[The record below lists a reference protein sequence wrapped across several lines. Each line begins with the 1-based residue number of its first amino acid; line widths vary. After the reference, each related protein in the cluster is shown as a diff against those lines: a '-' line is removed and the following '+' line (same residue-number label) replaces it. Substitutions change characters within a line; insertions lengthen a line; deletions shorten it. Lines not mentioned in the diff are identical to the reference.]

1 MGSATREALAA
12 SRAALASSGQAD
24 VSVAEDLLAAVRL
37 IAATGQLRTALT
49 DNEADE
55 AQKGA
60 LVTGVFGGRIAP
72 GAVSLLTAAASQR
85 WSSQADFLDGVE
97 ELGLRIAAGA
107 AGAGVELDAQLFA
120 FERTVASDSELE
132 LALGSKLG
140 ANDAK
145 ARLVERL
152 LGTGKAD
159 PATLVV
165 IRHLVLSPRGR
176 RIGEMLRAAAAVIA
190 DQRGFEVATVTT
202 AVPLSEAQLARLEQ
216 GLAVQAGRRIRFDT
230 IVDPAVLGGVRVQIG
245 DDVIDGSVASRLS
258 SLRQKLAG

>member
-12 SRAALASSGQAD
+12 SRATLASSGQAD
-24 VSVAEDLLAAVRL
+24 LSVAEDLLAAVRL
-37 IAATGQLRTALT
+37 IAGSGQLRTALT
-49 DNEADE
+49 DNEADA
-55 AQKGA
+55 AQKSA
-60 LVTGVFGGRIAP
+60 LVSSVLGGRIAP
-72 GAVSLLTAAASQR
+72 GAVDLLTVAASQR

-97 ELGLRIAAGA
+97 ELGFRVAADA
-107 AGAGVELDAQLFA
+107 AGAGVDLDAELFA
-120 FERTVASDSELE
+120 FERAVASDSELE
-132 LALGSKLG
+132 LVLGSKLG
-140 ANDAK
+140 ANEPK

-152 LGTGKAD
+152 LGAGKSD

-165 IRHLVLSPRGR
+165 VRHLVLSPRGR
-176 RIGEMLRAAAAVIA
+176 RIGEMLRGAASVLA
-190 DQRGFEVATVTT
+190 DQRGFDVATVTT
-202 AVPLSEAQLARLEQ
+202 AVPLSDAQLARLEQ

>member
-12 SRAALASSGQAD
+12 SRAALASSGRAD
-24 VSVAEDLLAAVRL
+24 LSVAEDLLAAVRL
-37 IAATGQLRTALT
+37 IAGSGQLRTALT

-60 LVTGVFGGRIAP
+60 LVSSVFGGRIAP
-72 GAVSLLTAAASQR
+72 GAVTLLSAAASQR
-85 WSSQADFLDGVE
+85 WSGQADFLDGVE
-97 ELGLRIAAGA
+97 ELGLRIAAEA
-107 AGAGVELDAQLFA
+107 AGEGVDLAAELFA
-120 FERTVASDSELE
+120 FERAVSSDSELE

-140 ANDAK
+140 ADGPK

-152 LGTGKAD
+152 LGTGTVNA
-159 PATLVV
+159 ATLVV
-165 IRHLVLSPRGR
+165 VRHLVLSPRGR
-176 RIGEMLRAAAAVIA
+176 RIGEMLRGAASVIA
-190 DQRGFEVATVTT
+190 DQLGFDVAKVTT

-216 GLAVQAGRRIRFDT
+216 GLAVKAGRRIRFDT

>member
-12 SRAALASSGQAD
+12 SRAVLASSGRAD
-24 VSVAEDLLAAVRL
+24 LSVAEDLLAAVRL
-37 IAATGQLRTALT
+37 IAGSGQLRTALT
-49 DNEADE
+49 DNEADG
-55 AQKGA
+55 AQKSA
-60 LVTGVFGGRIAP
+60 LVSSVFNGRIAP

-97 ELGLRIAAGA
+97 ELGLRVAADT
-107 AGAGVELDAQLFA
+107 AGDGVDLDAELFA
-120 FERTVASDSELE
+120 FERAVASDSELE
-132 LALGSKLG
+132 LVLGSKLG
-140 ANDAK
+140 ANEPK

-152 LGTGKAD
+152 LGAGKSD

-165 IRHLVLSPRGR
+165 VRHLVLSPRGR
-176 RIGEMLRAAAAVIA
+176 RIGGMLRAAASVIA
-190 DQRGFEVATVTT
+190 DQRGFDVATVTT
-202 AVPLSEAQLARLEQ
+202 AVPLSDAQLARLEQ
-216 GLAVQAGRRIRFDT
+216 GLAIQAGRRIRFDT